1 VRLLLFTGKGGVGKT
16 TTAAATAVR
25 AARRGTKTLV
35 ASTDPSHSLAD
46 ALAVPLG
53 AEPTEVEPGLFGQ
66 QIDST
71 TRAEQHW
78 RGIQEY
84 LLAVL
89 DRAGLDPVA
98 AEELTALPGAD
109 ELLAL
114 LEVRDQVRRGPWDLV
129 VLDCAPTAETLRLLA
144 LPEALGWYLDR
155 SLTPERRVARALRPV
170 LGRGRVPRPEDPVLE
185 ALARLRAELADVRE
199 VLTAPG
205 TSVRLVL
212 TPESVVVAEARR
224 TLTTLALYG
233 YAVDGVVANR
243 VVPGGDDPWRASW
256 AAAQARALD
265 DVRTSFSP
273 VPVLVG
279 GYAESEPVG
288 VEALARLAD
297 DVYAGSDDDWL
308 DDDWLDGGGPDGWPD
323 ERVAPSVRV
332 ERSGEEFVLR
342 LALPLADRRD
352 VDLSRRGDELV
363 VTIGPHRRVLAL
375 PSALRRCTVV
385 GAALRDG
392 SLRIRFEPDPSLW
405 RPL

>member
-35 ASTDPSHSLAD
+35 ASTDPAHSLAD
-46 ALAVPLG
+46 ALDVPLG
-53 AEPTEVEPGLFGQ
+53 AAPTEVEPGLFGQ
-66 QIDST
+66 QIDSGA
-71 TRAEQHW
+71 RAEEHW

-89 DRAGLDPVA
+89 DHAGLDPVA
-98 AEELTALPGAD
+98 AEELTALPGA
-109 ELLAL
+109 EEVLAL

-144 LPEALGWYLDR
+144 LPDVLGWYLDR
-155 SLTPERRVARALRPV
+155 SLRPERRVARALRPV
-170 LGRGRVPRPEDPVLE
+170 LGRGEALPTDPVLE
-185 ALARLRAELADVRE
+185 ALGRLRAELADVRE

-233 YAVDGVVANR
+233 YGVDGVVANR

-256 AAAQARALD
+256 AAAQAEALD
-265 DVRTSFSP
+265 DVRRSFSP
-273 VPVLVG
+273 APVQVG
-279 GYAESEPVG
+279 AYAAAEPVG
-288 VEALARLAD
+288 VEALARFAD
-297 DVYAGSDDDWL
+297 GVYEGSGDGWL
-308 DDDWLDGGGPDGWPD
+308 DDGAT
-323 ERVAPSVRV
+323 APSVRV
-332 ERSGEEFVLR
+332 ERSGEEFVLEVP
-342 LALPLADRRD
+342 LPLADRRD
-352 VDLSRRGDELV
+352 VDLSRRGDELL
-363 VTIGPHRRVLAL
+363 VTVGSHRRALAL

-392 SLRIRFEPDPSLW
+392 CLRVRFEPDPSLW

>member
-1 VRLLLFTGKGGVGKT
+1 MRLLLFTGKGGVGKT

-35 ASTDPSHSLAD
+35 ASTDASHSLAD
-46 ALAVPLG
+46 ALGVPLG
-53 AEPTEVEPGLFGQ
+53 PGPTEVEPGLFGQ
-66 QIDST
+66 QIDSGA
-71 TRAEQHW
+71 RAEQHW

-98 AEELTALPGAD
+98 SSELTALPGAD
-109 ELLAL
+109 EVLAL
-114 LEVRDQVRRGPWDLV
+114 LEVRDQVRLGPWDLV

-170 LGRGRVPRPEDPVLE
+170 LGRGAVPLPEDPVLE
-185 ALARLRAELADVRE
+185 ALGRLRAELADVRE

-243 VVPGGDDPWRASW
+243 VVPDGDDPWRASW
-256 AAAQARALD
+256 AATHAAALD

-273 VPVLVG
+273 APVLVSA
-279 GYAESEPVG
+279 YADSEPVG
-288 VEALARLAD
+288 VEALERHAEDL
-297 DVYAGSDDDWL
+297 YAGSGEA
-308 DDDWLDGGGPDGWPD
+308 WLDGGA
-323 ERVAPSVRV
+323 EAPSVRV
-332 ERSGEEFVLR
+332 ERSGEEFVLE
-342 LALPLADRRD
+342 LPLPLADRRD
-352 VDLSRRGDELV
+352 VDLARRGDELV
-363 VTIGPHRRVLAL
+363 VTIGSHRRILAL

-385 GAALRDG
+385 GAALRGG